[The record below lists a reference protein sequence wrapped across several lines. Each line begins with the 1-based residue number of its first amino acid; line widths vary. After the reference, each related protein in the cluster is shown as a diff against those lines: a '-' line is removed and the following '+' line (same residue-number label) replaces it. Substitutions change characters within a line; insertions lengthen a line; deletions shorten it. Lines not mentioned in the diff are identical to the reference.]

1 MELRNNIINTALL
14 GTEKKQ
20 LSAAELPASLQ
31 PPIEQILQEPTDN
44 ETKFLKGATLVL
56 NFCRAGVLPLKLQ
69 LQSDEAPRETLTYC
83 SKDAIRVLREILSNK
98 YHTLTWYW
106 CKLCSEKNLI
116 VQPHL
121 LPELFEWGVATRKQH
136 AGLFR
141 QVIGER
147 GIWFA
152 NFSDEWAFVNSAGE
166 LTDWDTATLKQRI
179 TYLEQLRNDKP
190 AMVVE
195 KIQDVWKEENA
206 ASRVELIA
214 PLAINISQ
222 DDEAFLMEIL
232 SDKSQKVKEKAL
244 QLLKLIPNSELM
256 QVYEQILRDST
267 QFVQGKMLGLIG
279 QSISIKLKLSDS
291 EQIRKT
297 GIQVLSSDKGIS
309 DDDFILQQLIAE
321 VPPSFWEKHLQ
332 CGAAQTVKIFAS
344 KSDLKKFQLPICNAV
359 IKFKNQTW
367 AAEIMEQFSTAPV
380 QLLYVMD
387 DETRIRHAEKFLKE
401 SISEV
406 VLSLRSGTIKD
417 WPLKFTKSLLSL
429 LAENPSA
436 FNKSFY
442 ETISLYLPSSLVK
455 ELDSLTPPDEFKKLH
470 WPTLAQEIKELIEM
484 KERVKGVF
492 SI

>member
-1 MELRNNIINTALL
+1 MEFRNNIINTALL

-31 PPIEQILQEPTDN
+31 PPVEQILQEPTDN

-56 NFCRAGVLPLKLQ
+56 NFCKAGILPLKLP
-69 LQSDEAPRETLTYC
+69 LQPDEAPRETLTYC
-83 SKDAIRVLREILSNK
+83 SKDAIRVLRDTLSNK

-121 LPELFEWGVATRKQH
+121 LPELFEWGLATRKQH

-152 NFSDEWAFVNSAGE
+152 RFSDEWAFVNSAGE
-166 LTDWDTATLKQRI
+166 LTDWDTATLKQRV
-179 TYLEQLRNDKP
+179 TYLEQLRNDRP
-190 AMVVE
+190 PMAVE
-195 KIQDVWKEENA
+195 KIQAVWKEENA
-206 ASRVELIA
+206 ASRVELIG
-214 PLAINISQ
+214 PLAINISA

-244 QLLKLIPNSELM
+244 QLLKLIPGSDLM
-256 QVYEQILRDST
+256 QMYEQILRDSV
-267 QFVQGKMLGLIG
+267 QLVQGKMLGLIG

-297 GIQVLSSDKGIS
+297 GIQVLSSEKGIS
-309 DDDFILQQLIAE
+309 DDDFVLMQLMAE
-321 VPPSFWEKHLQ
+321 VLPSFWEKHLQ
-332 CGAAQTVKIFAS
+332 CNAAQAVKIFAS
-344 KSDLKKFQLPICNAV
+344 KSDLKKYQLPLCNAV
-359 IKFKNQTW
+359 IKFNNKTW
-367 AAEIMEQFSTAPV
+367 ASEIMEQFSTTPV

-387 DETRIRHAEKFLKE
+387 DETRIRHAEKFLQA

-406 VLSLRSGTIKD
+406 VLSLRSGAIVD
-417 WPLKFTKSLLSL
+417 WPLKFTRSLLTL
-429 LAENPSA
+429 LADNPTA
-436 FNKSFY
+436 FNKNFY
-442 ETISLYLPSSLVK
+442 ETISLYLPSSLIK
-455 ELDSLTPPDEFKKLH
+455 ELDSLTPSDELKKLY
-470 WPTLAQEIKELIEM
+470 WPKLAQEIKELMEM
-484 KERVKGVF
+484 KERVKIVF
-492 SI
+492 SS